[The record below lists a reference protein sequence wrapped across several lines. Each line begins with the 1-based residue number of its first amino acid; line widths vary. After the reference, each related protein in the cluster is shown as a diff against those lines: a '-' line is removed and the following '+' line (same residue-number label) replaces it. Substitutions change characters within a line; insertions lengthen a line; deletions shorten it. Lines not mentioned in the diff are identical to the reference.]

1 MREAILKLIHK
12 VRLSRA
18 FIRTTFGHTLES
30 KRFSPL
36 RDGYKKPSLDNYCML
51 PECSGEA
58 RFPDGKGKPGLFCDD
73 SHRKK
78 YHRDRN
84 WILEQLKERE
94 ATRSGDKR
102 TIALLKWHLL
112 RYPDLQDDET
122 SRTDTSVAPAG
133 AVEQP
138 NHPIDPTLWGLLCDR
153 ATAAAIAGNHLA
165 PSEVLEFLSQHP
177 VARVRAKAA
186 RNEANSPQSLEALCR
201 DPIAHVREAA
211 ARNPLTPTDAR
222 REALRDRALRV
233 RVAAQEPRKVQDWDA
248 YQRSRNEHRIRTA
261 TTEDVAEAV
270 QAITADTICRH
281 FILSF
286 EQIKAVQAQVSQI
299 LSPLTSQERSSLS
312 LLLYSELTQKIFSHR
327 LATAFPDSKTPPTT
341 PDSRALSD
349 LLMSQILA
357 CYELPDSDRKDFRD
371 KLFVLV
377 DELQSVNLGA

>member
-1 MREAILKLIHK
+1 MILKLIHK

-30 KRFSPL
+30 KKFSPL

-78 YHRDRN
+78 YHRDRR
-84 WILEQLKERE
+84 WILEQLRE
-94 ATRSGDKR
+94 LEVTRSGDKR

-138 NHPIDPTLWGLLCDR
+138 NHPIDPMLWGLLCDR

-165 PSEVLEFLSQHP
+165 PIEVLEFLSQHP
-177 VARVRAKAA
+177 VARVRSKAA
-186 RNEANSPQSLEALCR
+186 RNEANSPQSLEELCR
-201 DPIAHVREAA
+201 DPSAHVREAA

-222 REALRDRALRV
+222 REALRDRAQRV
-233 RVAAQEPRKVQDWDA
+233 RTAAQEPPKIHDWNA
-248 YQRSRNEHRIRTA
+248 YERSRNRHRVQTA
-261 TTEDVAEAV
+261 TTTDVARAAQAV
-270 QAITADTICRH
+270 TADTICRH
-281 FILSF
+281 FALTV
-286 EQIKAVQAQVSQI
+286 EQIKDVQAQVAEI
-299 LSPLTSQERSSLS
+299 LQPLTSRKHSEIS
-312 LLLYSELTQKIFSHR
+312 LLLCGELTQKVFSHR
-327 LATAFPDSKTPPTT
+327 LATAAPKAVPSTDT
-341 PDSRALSD
+341 PDSHALSD
-349 LLMSQILA
+349 QLLSQILD
-357 CYELPDSDRKDFRD
+357 CYDLPDG
-371 KLFVLV
+371 
-377 DELQSVNLGA
+377 EQSVIRDNLILLVNQLKPNN

>member
-1 MREAILKLIHK
+1 
-12 VRLSRA
+12 
-18 FIRTTFGHTLES
+18 
-30 KRFSPL
+30 
-36 RDGYKKPSLDNYCML
+36 ML

-58 RFPDGKGKPGLFCDD
+58 RFPVGKGKPGLFCDD

-78 YHRDRN
+78 YHRDRK
-84 WILEQLKERE
+84 WILEQLRE
-94 ATRSGDKR
+94 TEQTRSGDKR

-112 RYPDLQDDET
+112 RYPDLQDHET
-122 SRTDTSVAPAG
+122 SRADTSIEPAG
-133 AVEQP
+133 AVQQP
-138 NHPIDPTLWGLLCDR
+138 NHLIDPMLWGLLCDR
-153 ATAAAIAGNHLA
+153 ATAVAIAGNHLA
-165 PSEVLEFLSQHP
+165 PIEVLEFLSQHP

-186 RNEANSPQSLEALCR
+186 RNEANSPRSLEALCR

-222 REALRDRALRV
+222 KQALSDPARRV
-233 RVAAQEPRKVQDWDA
+233 RKAAQEPRKIQDWDA
-248 YQRSRNEHRIRTA
+248 YQRSRNEHAIRTA
-261 TTEDVAEAV
+261 TTEDDAKAI

-281 FILSF
+281 FALSF
-286 EQIKAVQAQVSQI
+286 EQIQEVQTQVAA
-299 LSPLTSQERSSLS
+299 LLEPLTSREKSSLS